1 MKKFCNKITKQQW
14 RLTVPN
20 VNTSSIFKR
29 TPKIDRDD
37 SVKSGSY
44 DLEQAQKEY
53 DRSRSVPN
61 SVFIETDSSDSD
73 NYQDATTMSD
83 KRSSAHTDDEGDV
96 YEDADNK
103 VVLISKNLTDTNAQ
117 FEYDVPKISFSFFEN
132 KQQEDEYATVIPK
145 SESTPTHKSEV
156 KIVLASPESFED
168 DDDSSN
174 SDRNSEKDVS
184 DTEVVIET
192 KTLTKELT
200 EFPAVIMKCGSDPNI
215 SYRTKEE
222 TDEILEDEADDGL
235 YKVPRRLHRLSQSLN
250 DFNIENIETISSAHS
265 SIEHISCSQVIPQET
280 SPPPEELTA
289 LRSSQN
295 SESMDYCKTRSKLPL
310 RLRRATLLRKPKAK
324 AVDTWM
330 NLRSRFNNMITEHS
344 IQQQENKEKHSIN
357 IQEVYNNSRDKCK
370 KVLKNTGRIFKR
382 NQENV
387 DPNNDNSS
395 QIIKNHAFFANLKA
409 SDIEYKLNYSN
420 NSEEVNKSESIA
432 NESNN
437 SSKVLSRSTSDEKKE
452 EFDFNTIKS
461 AFRRSKLITSTE
473 VS

>member
-20 VNTSSIFKR
+20 VNTSIFK
-29 TPKIDRDD
+29 KSSKVERDGA
-37 SVKSGSY
+37 VKCGSY
-44 DLEQAQKEY
+44 DLEEAQKEY

-73 NYQDATTMSD
+73 NYQDACAMSE
-83 KRSSAHTDDEGDV
+83 KRSSAHTDDDVDV

-103 VVLISKNLTDTNAQ
+103 VILISKNITEMNGQ

-132 KQQEDEYATVIPK
+132 KEQEEYATVIPK
-145 SESTPTHKSEV
+145 CESTPNTHKSEM
-156 KIVLASPESFED
+156 KIVLASPESF
-168 DDDSSN
+168 DDDSD
-174 SDRNSEKDVS
+174 DRNSEKDVS
-184 DTEVVIET
+184 DTEVVVET
-192 KTLTKELT
+192 KTVDLNLTKDLVD
-200 EFPAVIMKCGSDPNI
+200 FPVIMKSGSDPNI
-215 SYRTKEE
+215 SYRTKKECDEVEE
-222 TDEILEDEADDGL
+222 DDGL
-235 YKVPRRLHRLSQSLN
+235 YKIPRRLHRLSQSLN

-265 SIEHISCSQVIPQET
+265 SIEHISCSQVIRQET
-280 SPPPEELTA
+280 PPEEETT

-310 RLRRATLLRKPKAK
+310 KLRRATLLRKPKAK

-330 NLRSRFNNMITEHS
+330 NIRSKFNNIITEHS
-344 IQQQENKEKHSIN
+344 PQQRVGATDNKDKISIN
-357 IQEVYNNSRDKCK
+357 IQEVYSNSKDKCK
-370 KVLKNTGRIFKR
+370 KVLRSTGKIFKR
-382 NQENV
+382 NQENI
-387 DPNNDNSS
+387 DPNSDSSS

-420 NSEEVNKSESIA
+420 NSDEQYKSETNSPDSNKS
-432 NESNN
+432 
-437 SSKVLSRSTSDEKKE
+437 KLLSRSTSDEKKE
-452 EFDFNTIKS
+452 EFDFSTIKS

>member
-20 VNTSSIFKR
+20 VNSSIFKKS
-29 TPKIDRDD
+29 PKIDRNG
-37 SVKSGSY
+37 SVKCGSY
-44 DLEQAQKEY
+44 DLEEAQKEY

-73 NYQDATTMSD
+73 NYQDASTMSD
-83 KRSSAHTDDEGDV
+83 KRNSAHTDDDADV

-103 VVLISKNLTDTNAQ
+103 IVLVSKNMTETNSE
-117 FEYDVPKISFSFFEN
+117 FEYDVPKISFSFFE
-132 KQQEDEYATVIPK
+132 QEEYATVIPK
-145 SESTPTHKSEV
+145 EESTPAHKSEV
-156 KIVLASPESFED
+156 KIVLASPESFD
-168 DDDSSN
+168 DD

-184 DTEVVIET
+184 DTEVVVET
-192 KTLTKELT
+192 KTVDLTLTKDLVD
-200 EFPAVIMKCGSDPNI
+200 FPVIMKSGSDPNI
-215 SYRTKEE
+215 SYRAKKES
-222 TDEILEDEADDGL
+222 DEPEDDDGL

-250 DFNIENIETISSAHS
+250 DFNIENIETITSVHS
-265 SIEHISCSQVIPQET
+265 SIEHISCSQVIPQDLEPEAET
-280 SPPPEELTA
+280 T

-310 RLRRATLLRKPKAK
+310 KLRRATLLRKPKAK

-330 NLRSRFNNMITEHS
+330 NIRSKFNNMITEHAV
-344 IQQQENKEKHSIN
+344 QQRVGAIDNRDKIAIN
-357 IQEVYNNSRDKCK
+357 IQEVYNSSRDKCK
-370 KVLKNTGRIFKR
+370 KVLKSTGRIFKR
-382 NQENV
+382 NQENI
-387 DPNNDNSS
+387 DPNSDTSS

-409 SDIEYKLNYSN
+409 SDIEYKLNYTN
-420 NSEEVNKSESIA
+420 NSEEVNKSEP
-432 NESNN
+432 ETPDSNK
-437 SSKVLSRSTSDEKKE
+437 SKVLSRSTSDEKKE

>member
-20 VNTSSIFKR
+20 VNSSIFKKS
-29 TPKIDRDD
+29 PKIDRNG
-37 SVKSGSY
+37 SVKCGSY
-44 DLEQAQKEY
+44 DLEEAQKEY

-73 NYQDATTMSD
+73 NYQDASTMSD
-83 KRSSAHTDDEGDV
+83 KRNSAHTDDDADV

-103 VVLISKNLTDTNAQ
+103 IVLVSKNMTETNSE
-117 FEYDVPKISFSFFEN
+117 FEYDVPKISFSFFE
-132 KQQEDEYATVIPK
+132 QEEYATVIPK
-145 SESTPTHKSEV
+145 EESTPAHKSEV
-156 KIVLASPESFED
+156 KIVLASPESFD
-168 DDDSSN
+168 DD

-184 DTEVVIET
+184 DTEVVVET
-192 KTLTKELT
+192 KTVDLTLTKDLVD
-200 EFPAVIMKCGSDPNI
+200 FPVIMKSGSDPNI
-215 SYRTKEE
+215 SYRAKKEN
-222 TDEILEDEADDGL
+222 DEPEDDDGL

-250 DFNIENIETISSAHS
+250 DFNIENIETITSVHS
-265 SIEHISCSQVIPQET
+265 SIEHISCSQVIPQDLEPEAET
-280 SPPPEELTA
+280 T

-310 RLRRATLLRKPKAK
+310 KLRRATLLRKPKAK

-330 NLRSRFNNMITEHS
+330 NIRSKFNNMITEHAA
-344 IQQQENKEKHSIN
+344 QQRVGAIDNRDKIAIN
-357 IQEVYNNSRDKCK
+357 IQEVYNSSRDKCK
-370 KVLKNTGRIFKR
+370 KVLKSTGRIFKR
-382 NQENV
+382 NQENI
-387 DPNNDNSS
+387 DPNSDTSS

-409 SDIEYKLNYSN
+409 SDIEYKLNYTN
-420 NSEEVNKSESIA
+420 NSEEVNKSEP
-432 NESNN
+432 ETPDSNK
-437 SSKVLSRSTSDEKKE
+437 SKVLSRSTSDEKKE

>member
-20 VNTSSIFKR
+20 VNTSIFKKS
-29 TPKIDRDD
+29 PKAERDGA
-37 SVKSGSY
+37 VKCGSY
-44 DLEQAQKEY
+44 DLEDAQKEY

-73 NYQDATTMSD
+73 NYQDACAMSE
-83 KRSSAHTDDEGDV
+83 KRSSGHTDDETEV

-103 VVLISKNLTDTNAQ
+103 VVLISKNMTETNSE

-132 KQQEDEYATVIPK
+132 QEQDEYATVIPK
-145 SESTPTHKSEV
+145 GESTPSHKSEV
-156 KIVLASPESFED
+156 KIVLASPESF
-168 DDDSSN
+168 DDDSD
-174 SDRNSEKDVS
+174 DRNSEKDVS
-184 DTEVVIET
+184 DTEVVVET
-192 KTLTKELT
+192 KTVDLNLTKDLV
-200 EFPAVIMKCGSDPNI
+200 EFPVIMKSGSDPNI
-215 SYRTKEE
+215 SYRAKKEIVDPE
-222 TDEILEDEADDGL
+222 EDDGL

-250 DFNIENIETISSAHS
+250 DFNIEKIETISSAHS
-265 SIEHISCSQVIPQET
+265 SIEHISCSQVISQDI
-280 SPPPEELTA
+280 PPEEETT

-310 RLRRATLLRKPKAK
+310 KLRRATLLRKPKAK

-330 NLRSRFNNMITEHS
+330 NLRSKFNNMISEHAA
-344 IQQQENKEKHSIN
+344 QQRVGAIDNKEKLSVN
-357 IQEVYNNSRDKCK
+357 IQEVYNNSRDRCK
-370 KVLKNTGRIFKR
+370 KVLKSTGKMFKR
-382 NQENV
+382 NQENI
-387 DPNNDNSS
+387 DPNSDTSS

-420 NSEEVNKSESIA
+420 NSDEPSISETNSPDSNKT
-432 NESNN
+432 
-437 SSKVLSRSTSDEKKE
+437 KVLSRSTSDEKKE
-452 EFDFNTIKS
+452 EFDFSTIKS